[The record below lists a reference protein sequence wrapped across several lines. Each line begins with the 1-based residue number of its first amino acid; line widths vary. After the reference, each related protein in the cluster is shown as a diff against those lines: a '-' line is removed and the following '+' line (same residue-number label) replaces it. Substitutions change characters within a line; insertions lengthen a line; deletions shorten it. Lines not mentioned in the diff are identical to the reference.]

1 MDDFLKLLESYK
13 AAPPPPEEWDQFIE
27 AAHNACHAQHVKLEE
42 ITLQK
47 EKADSASQ
55 AKSMYL
61 ANMSHELRTPLAAII
76 GYSELLQDK
85 AGILG
90 VEENFARYLSK
101 ITVSANH
108 LLDLINDILD
118 LSKIEANKIELQS
131 EMFNIQTILED
142 MLITIQPVVE
152 KNNNELRVEYI
163 SDGPLGLMYSD
174 PVRIKQILMNLMSNA
189 AKFTQNGELLLRV
202 ERSKSLVPTPKSM
215 DKIIGW
221 LSFII
226 SDTGIG
232 MTEEELERLFKPF
245 TQANERTA
253 THFGGTGL
261 GLTISQHFCTLMGGH
276 IDVSSEKGVGTT
288 FKVSLPIFESE
299 DIELERKINPTV
311 HNTSA
316 AKPILII
323 DDDPMTRNIIA
334 HFLMKEGFTIEL
346 TENGQRGIDIAKEI
360 DPAAV
365 ILDIF
370 MPEMDGWS
378 VLEAFKRDE
387 ELAKIPIILTTI
399 DDMRR
404 RGFALGAS
412 DYLSKPINP
421 SDLVKTIR
429 RYTSQTQ
436 ALKIL
441 MVEDNEQMRDTLH
454 AMLETEP
461 FILYEASNGREAL
474 NILETDQ
481 PDIILLD
488 LMMPEMNGFEF
499 VSELHKSN
507 HPEWQEIPII
517 VISAIDLDHNDRQK
531 LSGAVRKIIQKTK
544 INRGKLLALIY
555 EFVTKKAKT
564 LPLQNG

>member
-1 MDDFLKLLESYK
+1 MDDFLKLLETYK
-13 AAPPPPEEWDQFIE
+13 AAPPPPEKWAQFIE
-27 AAHNACHAQHVKLEE
+27 AAENACQVQHAKVEE

-47 EKADSASQ
+47 EKADRASQ

-131 EMFNIQTILED
+131 ETFNIQTILED
-142 MLITIQPVVE
+142 MLVTIQPVVE

-163 SDGPLGLMYSD
+163 SDSPLGLMYSD

-202 ERSKSLVPTPKSM
+202 ERSRSLVPTPKSM

-221 LSFII
+221 ISFVV

-245 TQANERTA
+245 SQANEQTA

-261 GLTISQHFCTLMGGH
+261 GLTISQHFCALMGGN
-276 IDVSSEKGVGTT
+276 IDVTSEKGVGTT

-299 DIELERKINPTV
+299 DIQLERTF
-311 HNTSA
+311 NTTIRSTPA

-334 HFLMKEGFTIEL
+334 HFLMKEGFAIEL
-346 TENGQRGIDIAKEI
+346 TESGSRGIDIAKEI
-360 DPAAV
+360 KPAAV

-378 VLEAFKRDE
+378 VLEAFKRDP
-387 ELAKIPIILTTI
+387 ELAKVPIILTTI

-412 DYLSKPINP
+412 DYLSKPIDP
-421 SDLVKTIR
+421 KDLVKTIR

-441 MVEDNEQMRDTLH
+441 VVEDNEQMRDTLH

-474 NILETDQ
+474 EILETDQ

-507 HPEWQEIPII
+507 DPDWQEIPII
-517 VISAIDLDHNDRQK
+517 VISAIDLDHSDRQK

-564 LPLQNG
+564 LPLQNR